1 MKKMISVF
9 FIMTFFI
16 ISANAQTTVN
26 RDLGVRN
33 RPGTE
38 RRIHRRELRCIRRIE
53 RRHHRRRRI
62 GFELNN
68 GNAQQSLAVIY
79 KSKSGIEG

>member
-26 RDLGVRN
+26 RDLRVRN

-38 RRIHRRELRCIRRIE
+38 RRIHRRELRRIRRIE
-53 RRHHRRRRI
+53 RRHHHRRRI

-68 GNAQQSLAVIY
+68 DNNQQSLVVIY